1 MEYTTLGTT
10 DLQVSRLGMGTVEL
24 GMAYGIGLP
33 SPPSDDE
40 CIRLLRTAFEAGIT
54 FIDTAAAYGRSEELV
69 GRAFA
74 GLASRPVISTKATL
88 VSPDTAEP
96 LRGHQRRQHLEAS
109 IQRSLKRLSAE
120 SLDLLQ
126 FHNVEP
132 NWLDADLFETMDDLT
147 RRGWIRYWGASTYGR
162 DGPRAV
168 CAAADRLRALQA
180 AYNLLD
186 RSLEAE
192 ILPACRQ
199 AGMGVIFRSVF
210 LKGVLSDRYLRLPPN
225 LASLGE
231 VAAQAA
237 QIARTAGITLPEL
250 ALRFAGYSPWAQ
262 VALFGT
268 ASIQELKTNLAAFEA
283 GPLPESVSAAVDGL
297 EVADK
302 RLLNP
307 STWGF

>member
-33 SPPSDDE
+33 SPPSDEE

-54 FIDTAAAYGRSEELV
+54 FFDTAAAYGRSEELV

-74 GLASRPVISTKATL
+74 GLSSRPVIATKAILT
-88 VSPDTAEP
+88 SPGTSSP
-96 LRGHQRRQHLEAS
+96 RRGPERRRQLEES
-109 IQRSLKRLSAE
+109 IQQSMKRLAVE

-132 NWLDADLFETMDDLT
+132 DWLDADLFGIMEDLT
-147 RRGWIRYWGASTYGR
+147 RRGWIRHWGASTYGL

-168 CAAADRLRALQA
+168 CAAADRLRTLQA
-180 AYNLLD
+180 AYSLLD

-210 LKGVLSDRYLRLPPN
+210 LKGVLSDRYTRLPPN
-225 LASLGE
+225 LAPLGQT
-231 VAAQAA
+231 AARAA
-237 QIARTAGITLPEL
+237 QIARAAGITLPEL

-268 ASIQELKTNLAAFEA
+268 ASLQELQTNLTAFAA
-283 GPLPESVSAAVDGL
+283 GPLPASVRAALDTIQVT
-297 EVADK
+297 DK